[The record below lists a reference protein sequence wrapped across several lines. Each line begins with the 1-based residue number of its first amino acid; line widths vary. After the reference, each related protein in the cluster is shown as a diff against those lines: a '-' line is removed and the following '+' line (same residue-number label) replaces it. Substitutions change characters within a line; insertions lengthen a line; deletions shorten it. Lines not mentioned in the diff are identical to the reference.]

1 MAAAAGPINNT
12 NKKVAFKSCS
22 PFSNCVTEINN
33 TQLDDVQDIHI
44 IMPMYNLIEYSG
56 VFLKTWRSLWQYNRD
71 GPTLDINSN
80 IIDFHV
86 NKNNGILFKF
96 KQQMTEQAGNGGTKD
111 IETIFP
117 LRYVSNFGRT
127 LECH

>member
-1 MAAAAGPINNT
+1 MAAAAAPINNT
-12 NKKVAFKSCS
+12 NKKVAFKNCS
-22 PFSNCVTEINN
+22 PFSNCISEINN
-33 TQLDDVQDIHI
+33 TQLDDVQDIDI
-44 IMPMYNLIEYSG
+44 VMPMYNLIEYSG
-56 VFLKTWRSLWQYNRD
+56 VFLKTWGSLWQYNRD
-71 GPTLDINSN
+71 GAALDINSN

-111 IETIFP
+111 IEIIVP
-117 LRYVSNFGRT
+117 LRYVRT